1 MMVLQLHVAVCCR
14 LLQRVVVRRRNKYTI
29 EMIVPL
35 PAAACCSVLQRVA
48 ACCSALQRVAA
59 CCSVLQRVAASCS
72 ELQRGLVRCS
82 SRWKIVMVMQPPRVA
97 NCQGGHQ
104 HIIKIFAHRSD
115 AKHARNRRNIYK
127 DNQVI
132 HNENDKESRMKITR
146 DQNRKYSV
154 SKTHRM
160 P

>member
-1 MMVLQLHVAVCCR
+1 MQKRPIHAQDASTHPSDRVIVICSGLQC
-14 LLQRVVVRRRNKYTI
+14 VVVCYSALQCV
-29 EMIVPL
+29 IVR
-35 PAAACCSVLQRVA
+35 CSVLQCVAACLQRVA
-48 ACCSALQRVAA
+48 VCCSALQRVAA

-82 SRWKIVMVMQPPRVA
+82 NRWKIVMVMQPPRVA

-146 DQNRKYSV
+146 DQN
-154 SKTHRM
+154 
-160 P
+160 

>member
-35 PAAACCSVLQRVA
+35 PA
-48 ACCSALQRVAA
+48 AA